1 MLTALGFILIGFIL
15 LIGGAEYL
23 VRGSVALAD
32 KMKIPSLIVG
42 LTVVALG
49 TSTPEFVVSVKAA
62 LNGSGGISLG
72 NVIGS
77 NIANI
82 LLILGVTSL
91 VYPIIT
97 KRKEFLRDYK
107 VLFLATAVFVA
118 FALTGKFV
126 LWQGIVMLAILCG
139 YIYYNYYNAK
149 KSNVVEELD
158 NPMAGKGWIIIIGTT
173 LAGLVAIVYG
183 ADLLVK
189 GAIKIARILNVSEDI
204 IGLTIVAVGT
214 SLPELATTVMAAI
227 RKQNDVALG
236 NVVGSNIWNI
246 VFIMGFTSCVTEVD
260 VSAQLRHFD
269 IWVMLGSTIL
279 LLPMILTG
287 NKISRFEGG
296 VLVLLYTAYIIAQ
309 IMISKG
315 IFVIG

>member
-1 MLTALGFILIGFIL
+1 MLIALGFILVGFIL

-32 KMKIPSLIVG
+32 KLKIPSLIVG

-91 VYPIIT
+91 ICPIIT
-97 KRKEFLRDYK
+97 KREEFLRDYK
-107 VLFLATAVFVA
+107 FLFLATAIFVA

-126 LWQGIVMLAILCG
+126 LWQGVVMILILIG
-139 YIYYNYYNAK
+139 YVYYNYYNAK

-158 NPMAGKGWIIIIGTT
+158 NPMAGKGWIAIILTT

-189 GAIKIARILNVSEDI
+189 GAIDIARILNVSEDI

-236 NVVGSNIWNI
+236 NIVGSNIWNI

-260 VSAQLRHFD
+260 VSAQLRYFD
-269 IWVMLGSTIL
+269 VWVMLGSTII
-279 LLPMILTG
+279 LLPTILTG

-296 VLVLLYTAYIIAQ
+296 IFVLLYTAYIVAQ
-309 IMISKG
+309 IMLSKG
-315 IFVIG
+315 IIIL

>member
-1 MLTALGFILIGFIL
+1 MLTALGFILVGFIL

-32 KMKIPSLIVG
+32 KLKIPSLIVG

-62 LNGSGGISLG
+62 LNSSGGISLG

-91 VYPIIT
+91 ICPIIT
-97 KRKEFLRDYK
+97 KREEFLGDYK
-107 VLFLATAVFVA
+107 FLFLATAVFVA

-126 LWQGIVMLAILCG
+126 LWQGVVMILMLIG
-139 YIYYNYYNAK
+139 YVYYNYYNAK

-158 NPMAGKGWIIIIGTT
+158 NPMAGKGWIAIILTT

-189 GAIKIARILNVSEDI
+189 GAIDIARILNVSEDI

-260 VSAQLRHFD
+260 VSAQLRYFD
-269 IWVMLGSTIL
+269 VWVMLGSTII
-279 LLPMILTG
+279 LLPSILTG
-287 NKISRFEGG
+287 NKINRFEGG
-296 VLVLLYTAYIIAQ
+296 IFVLLYTAYIIAQ

-315 IFVIG
+315 MIVF